1 MRDTSTTLT
10 VLVCENCGRLD
21 PGPRELCANCASD
34 HLSRLEVEG
43 RGTLVSSTV
52 IRRPPTRFRA
62 DGAYTIGVI
71 DLDAGVRITG
81 RMVSGE
87 ESEPG
92 SAVYLVETRER
103 IPYFRS
109 KVE

>member
-1 MRDTSTTLT
+1 MPDSGATIT
-10 VLVCENCGRLD
+10 VLVCETCGRLD
-21 PGPRELCANCASD
+21 PGPRELCAGCAGD
-34 HLSRLEVEG
+34 HLSPLAVDG

-81 RMVSGE
+81 RVVSGE
-87 ESEPG
+87 EPEPG
-92 SAVYLVETRER
+92 SAVYLEEIRER